1 MRDISVPALAAPLR
15 TGGLADSV
23 FDTAAHQPDFAQL
36 ARRDPRA
43 GGAWQ
48 EVSAAEFRDE
58 VMALARGCW
67 RTGSGPVPG
76 SP

>member
-36 ARRDPRA
+36 ARRDDRTP
-43 GGAWQ
+43 GGWQ

-67 RTGSGPVPG
+67 RTGYGPAPG
-76 SP
+76 SR